1 MNLTAARELARELD
15 AKDSLASLRSHFD
28 IPEGTLYF
36 DGNSLGPLTFRSR
49 EVLHRSIEFEWRER
63 LIRSWDEDWLEM
75 PARVGNLIAPLI
87 GALPDTVICAD
98 NTSINLHKA
107 LMAAVALRK
116 DRSEIVVDIN
126 NFPTDIYI
134 AQSVAQQHG
143 MKLVAVPAN
152 EIVSAI
158 NANTAVV
165 TATHVDY
172 RTAQI
177 LDVQGITSAAHNNG
191 ALMVWDLAHTAG
203 AVPFLAADLDVDFAV
218 GCGYKYLNG
227 GPGAPAFIYVA
238 PRLLAQSGQPLQGWW
253 GHADPFEFE
262 VDYRPAVGIA
272 RFLTGTPT
280 VLSMKSMEAALE
292 VFDGV
297 SLRKIRDKS
306 MSLTTFF
313 VDLFDA
319 HLAEKGF
326 TLESPRDPES
336 RGSHVALGFAGG
348 KALVE
353 AMAAEGIIADFRPP
367 NLMRFGF
374 APLYNTHEEVVTLVE
389 RLASY

>member
-15 AKDSLASLRSHFD
+15 SKDPLALLRSHFD

-49 EVLHRSIEFEWRER
+49 EVLHRTIEFEWRER

-75 PARVGNLIAPLI
+75 PARVGNLIAPII

-134 AQSVAQQHG
+134 AQSVASQHG

-158 NANTAVV
+158 NRNTAVV

-177 LDVQGITSAAHNNG
+177 LDVEGITSAAHNNG

-203 AVPFLAADLDVDFAV
+203 AVPFKAADLDVDFAV

-253 GHADPFEFE
+253 AHADPFEFE
-262 VDYRPAVGIA
+262 VDFRPAVGIS

-280 VLSMKSMEAALE
+280 VLSMKSLEAALE
-292 VFDGV
+292 VFEGV
-297 SLRKIRDKS
+297 SLGNIRDKS
-306 MSLTTFF
+306 TSLTTFF
-313 VDLFDA
+313 IDLFDE
-319 HLAEKGF
+319 HLAPQGF
-326 TLESPRDPES
+326 RLESPRDPES
-336 RGSHVALGFAGG
+336 RGSHVALGFVGG
-348 KALVE
+348 KELVSAL
-353 AMAAEGIIADFRPP
+353 ASEGIIADFRPP
-367 NLMRFGF
+367 DLMRFGF
-374 APLYNTHEEVVTLVE
+374 APLYNTHQEVVSLVE
-389 RLASY
+389 RLSTY